1 MMNLS
6 DLFPDEDY
14 RFNMALRRGT
24 PQEFFGRTP
33 ANQALLA
40 ERQRWLQSEPQTYSA
55 CLPESAALVDTCI
68 VLAGELGSIS
78 GKQCGDLASLA
89 DASERCIALG
99 QLWEPD
105 FLLLKSDGGA
115 PHRLLAGCV
124 CFPSSWS
131 LAGKLGKPLEMIH
144 GVVPSLNAQ
153 IGSSIHSFLSRLT
166 PGVAWLRHNWGLS
179 RSPELN
185 QHPQRVLS
193 RLDGAVELTDVWLR
207 VEHQALV
214 ALPQSGGVLFGIR
227 VVVHSLDEVKQEP
240 AAALKLMRAL
250 RTMPAEVAAYKGLAV
265 ARDRI
270 VDLLQ

>member
-14 RFNMALRRGT
+14 RFHMALRRGT

-33 ANQALLA
+33 TNQALLA
-40 ERQRWLQSEPQTYSA
+40 ERQRWLQNEPLTYSA
-55 CLPESAALVDTCI
+55 CLPESAALVETCI
-68 VLAGELGSIS
+68 VLAHEWGAIS
-78 GKQCGDLASLA
+78 EKQRIDLITLA
-89 DASERCIALG
+89 DPRERCAAFG
-99 QLWEPD
+99 QVWEPD
-105 FLLLKSDGGA
+105 FLLLKSNVGT

-124 CFPSSWS
+124 CFPSSWN
-131 LAGKLGKPLEMIH
+131 LAEKIGQPLETIH

-166 PGVAWLRHNWGLS
+166 PGAAWLRHNWGLS
-179 RSPELN
+179 RSSELN
-185 QHPQRVLS
+185 QHPRRVLPK
-193 RLDGAVELTDVWLR
+193 LDGAVELPDVWLR

-227 VVVHSLDEVKQEP
+227 VVMHSLDEVKKEP
-240 AAALKLMRAL
+240 AAALKLVRAL
-250 RTMPAEVAAYKGLAV
+250 RTMPAEVTAYKGLAV

-270 VDLLQ
+270 IELLQ